1 MILGAKDWIGNFAMD
16 TLNRIFINILDNM
29 VYMLIGFAYKVYL
42 MIASIDLFNNY
53 NTGTE
58 NVHEIYTELT
68 SRIYSVLAIIVM
80 FVLAY
85 QIIIFIID
93 PDKGMKQSKQLIVN
107 LVKAI
112 IMVVLAPLV
121 FHYMAQIQYHVL
133 ISDNVI
139 WRLVLGEGGSQSSN
153 VTEGGNTM
161 ASMVFMSLYHPV
173 GTQYSDFYD
182 NDGTLKSYDDAC
194 AFYKGGNMSKD
205 TLAKVIR
212 GGTGGAGVGAAIG
225 AAGFLGFG
233 ALPGA
238 VAGGIAGA
246 GTALITSLLEEDTTA
261 CQFYYRQ
268 LYIGD
273 GKVNGSDFNIK
284 PNEINTVTDYSDRNV
299 GSSNKTLVLA
309 SVPALADEVYQ
320 EGNMEYYYFSSVA
333 GALIL
338 YLLVA
343 YVLDIAYRAFKLA
356 FLQMVAPVPI
366 LLGVIPKNEK
376 IYSQWKDSFI
386 KTYLDIFVRVFV
398 MAFVILMIK
407 LLPSFVGAMY
417 TVLSAGGDTEASG
430 ILKAVTMVAMIIGL
444 LRFGKELPEMI
455 KDVAKNGPGLLSG
468 IDLNPNNS
476 FKKTKEGIE
485 FGKDVIGR
493 PTGAIAGGLLGA
505 WSARNS
511 IGGKKASRFDRT
523 LASLRGLQTGG
534 KMGFQNGLRKGS
546 MTAAMIRSNDIAS
559 NDLNERTKR
568 VEAFKQGKFGV
579 MIDELTQGRVN
590 AFTSAL
596 KGNTIGLD
604 SSFLYKAGQAYQ
616 ENAAG
621 VKKFYSKAGDGA
633 KAKLNPQYEHA
644 MNTAV
649 IDENKFGYTD
659 TKDSSVCYIG
669 TTLEEVRNDA
679 LSKSEIRDENNQIT
693 GYKFNGKEYS
703 TYDEINAA
711 INSSITAESMKNI
724 VRTEFRGQLYENTY
738 DGLQN
743 QLFDVKSELIKQAEV
758 KEFKGSLDIDNIK
771 KIADSASVTDAHY
784 YDSIGPEL
792 QKKISDKSS
801 KAFEQ
806 VLSDEFKQMLIDAN
820 GGKTIDP
827 SDARSVMSVIK
838 GDKFINKYSSLDG
851 DALDKI
857 KGDLAYY
864 LHEVN
869 EGEAKVGNEI
879 DKKKSGANGARINEA
894 TGLIENSLTG
904 KRKEQ

>member
-68 SRIYSVLAIIVM
+68 SRIYSVLAIVVM

-139 WRLVLGEGGSQSSN
+139 WRLVLGEGGSQSSD
-153 VTEGGNTM
+153 VTGGGNTM

-182 NDGTLKSYDDAC
+182 NDGTLKSYNEAC

-284 PNEINTVTDYSDRNV
+284 PNEINTVTDYGDRTV

-356 FLQMVAPVPI
+356 FLQMVAPIPI

-476 FKKTKEGIE
+476 FKKTKEGIQ
-485 FGKDVIGR
+485 FGKDLVGK
-493 PTGAIAGGLLGA
+493 PLGA
-505 WSARNS
+505 AAGAMLGARSARKTV
-511 IGGKKASRFDRT
+511 GGRNANFFNRQ
-523 LASLRGLQTGG
+523 LAALRGIQTGG
-534 KMGFQNGLRKGS
+534 KIGYQNGLKKG
-546 MTAAMIRSNDIAS
+546 TLTNAMVQSNAIAQ
-559 NDLNERTKR
+559 NDLQERKDR
-568 VEAFKQGKFGV
+568 VKGFRKIPGDYSTFRSRGDNRIKAAWKTVYEGEFLNN
-579 MIDELTQGRVN
+579 MTQGRMGK
-590 AFTSAL
+590 FISASR
-596 KGNTIGLD
+596 GSTIGAE
-604 SSFLYKAGQAYQ
+604 SQIIYAAGQAYQ
-616 ENAAG
+616 KAANG
-621 VKKFYSKAGDGA
+621 ILDYFAGATKDA
-633 KAKLNPQYEHA
+633 KADIQNWNRASESTIKYNEDTHQWEGKW
-644 MNTAV
+644 NGIEV
-649 IDENKFGYTD
+649 FGQH
-659 TKDSSVCYIG
+659 
-669 TTLEEVRNDA
+669 E
-679 LSKSEIRDENNQIT
+679 SEIRKQIKSLGDEYLKRKEVET
-693 GYKFNGKEYS
+693 FDGKLELLG
-703 TYDEINAA
+703 TKG
-711 INSSITAESMKNI
+711 M
-724 VRTEFRGQLYENTY
+724 
-738 DGLQN
+738 QN
-743 QLFDVKSELIKQAEV
+743 
-758 KEFKGSLDIDNIK
+758 
-771 KIADSASVTDAHY
+771 IADSLLSVNSQYFDSLGAYPGLQQKIQKASLEGAKDANFTAAN
-784 YDSIGPEL
+784 SFLESL
-792 QKKISDKSS
+792 
-801 KAFEQ
+801 
-806 VLSDEFKQMLIDAN
+806 N
-820 GGKTIDP
+820 GGKTIDYEEVDDVMKLLN
-827 SDARSVMSVIK
+827 SQEFEDRLATQSNADDIRKGVATYYRSVVKAMDGVQGGIQNVKGGLEGTEVSYNFNTSVNNLGK
-838 GDKFINKYSSLDG
+838 KP
-851 DALDKI
+851 
-857 KGDLAYY
+857 
-864 LHEVN
+864 
-869 EGEAKVGNEI
+869 GE
-879 DKKKSGANGARINEA
+879 
-894 TGLIENSLTG
+894 
-904 KRKEQ
+904 Q